1 MSETETTPTQ
11 TTTPW
16 RPENATPLGVRWTDD
31 YSTFGVFAEAE
42 AARVRLTDPG
52 TRRTMVR
59 ELEPVEGEPGV
70 WRARVD
76 ENLKGWAYSFEIE
89 RDGSILADI
98 VDPWAR
104 LVREGRGYICCDET
118 PVTPRPA
125 LRPEDA
131 IIYELHVRDF
141 TRDRACGVKPAWRGK
156 YLGLAQ
162 AGTRYNGTEIS
173 TGLDHIAELGVNTIQ
188 LMPVHAFAMPYDPEY
203 EWGYMPLYFN
213 APEATYASSVEL
225 EAPLREFKRLVSAIH
240 ERGMRVTLDVVYNHT
255 AEKWPSR
262 LRSLMALAPREYFR
276 WKGENEP
283 WDGSAC
289 GNEFRSESA
298 QGRRFIVESV
308 KYWVEHFGVDGF
320 RFDLMGLIDVET
332 MGIIAREIH
341 AIDPTILVYG
351 EPWAGGP
358 AGIEIND
365 KGKQRGLG
373 WGCFNDEMR
382 DGLRGSVFKVED
394 FGFVNGGTNIEGV
407 KSGIVGGT
415 RSFADSPLECIN
427 YVECHDNHT
436 LEDRLRL
443 QREKARL
450 EDRTE
455 EAHDRMSRLAMLALM
470 TSQGIPFIHAGQEFG
485 RTKDGEDNTYNLGDV
500 VNNVRWAH
508 KDENFRR
515 FAYHKDAIAMR
526 RAHPMFRLTERA
538 AIDKA
543 IRFFDDDLGIT
554 LPKGTI
560 AFQVKDVTGNDPWE
574 RALVLLNG
582 SDEER
587 AFPLPALSG
596 GDGEG
601 QWTVCSTCGSFDGRL
616 AGGAVRVTGQ
626 HTVSAHSG
634 AVLYVKRG

>member
-1 MSETETTPTQ
+1 MSDPETTTQ
-11 TTTPW
+11 STPW
-16 RPENATPLGVRWTDD
+16 RAEDATPLGVHATDD
-31 YSTFGVFAEAE
+31 FSTFAVFAEAE

-70 WRARVD
+70 WRTRVEED
-76 ENLKGWAYSFEIE
+76 VRGWTYSIEIE
-89 RDGSILADI
+89 RDGKILADI

-104 LVREGRGYICCDET
+104 LVRQGRGYVCFDDTE
-118 PVTPRPA
+118 VTARPA
-125 LRPEDA
+125 LDPRDA

-141 TRDRACGVKPAWRGK
+141 TRDRACGVKPGWRGK

-162 AGTRYNGTEIS
+162 AGTRLEGMEIS

-203 EWGYMPLYFN
+203 EWGYMPLFFN
-213 APEATYASSVEL
+213 APEATYAASVEL
-225 EAPLREFKRLVSAIH
+225 EAPVREFKRLVSAIH

-255 AEKWPSR
+255 AERWPDR

-276 WKGENEP
+276 WKGEDEP

-289 GNEFRSESA
+289 GNEFRSESP

-308 KYWVEHFGVDGF
+308 RYWVEHFGVDGF
-320 RFDLMGLIDVET
+320 RFDLMGLIDAET
-332 MGIIAREIH
+332 MGIIASELH

-358 AGIEIND
+358 AGIEING
-365 KGKQRGLG
+365 KGAQRGRG
-373 WGCFNDEMR
+373 WGVFNDDMR
-382 DGLRGSVFKVED
+382 DGLRGSVFEVSD
-394 FGFVNGGTNIEGV
+394 FGFLNGGTNIEGV
-407 KSGIVGGT
+407 KDGGGGGT
-415 RSFADSPLECIN
+415 RSFAESPLECVN

-443 QREKARL
+443 THEKARL
-450 EDRTE
+450 EDRSE

-470 TSQGIPFIHAGQEFG
+470 TSQGIPFLHAGQEFG

-500 VNNVRWAH
+500 VNNIRWAH

-515 FAYHKDAIAMR
+515 FQYHKDAIAMR
-526 RAHPMFRLTERA
+526 KGHPMFRLTEKA
-538 AIDKA
+538 DIDKA
-543 IRFFDDDLGIT
+543 IRFFDDDLGIE
-554 LPKGTI
+554 LPEGTI
-560 AFQVKDVTGNDPWE
+560 AFQVKDVTGADSWE

-582 SDEER
+582 SHEER
-587 AFPLPALSG
+587 DFPLPALSG
-596 GDGEG
+596 GGSEGE
-601 QWTVCSTCGSFDGRL
+601 WTVCSTCGSFDGRL
-616 AGGAVRVTGQ
+616 AGGKTHATGQ
-626 HTVSAHSG
+626 HTVGAHSG
-634 AVLYVKRG
+634 AVLYVPRE